1 MNFVFGIWVLME
13 EDTNT
18 KSSRILIKEGKYNT
32 KSGGWLGARIKYDND
47 ISDESDDDDIIN
59 NRRGD
64 L

>member
-1 MNFVFGIWVLME
+1 MG
-13 EDTNT
+13 TYGRGGPST
-18 KSSRILIKEGKYNT
+18 KEVHEYLDKRIGKYNT

-59 NRRGD
+59 NINVND